1 MSSVESLIGLPKT
14 ALETPALL
22 VDLDVM
28 EANIKRVA
36 GACAEAGVRWRPH
49 IKGVKTPEIVRKE
62 LAAGAIG
69 VTCAKLGE
77 AEIMAAAGI
86 RDLLIANQIVGRPK
100 VQRLMALLD
109 QADVIVA
116 VDSPEHVA
124 ELADAVGGSGHRLR
138 VVIEVNVGMN
148 RAGVEPGAPVV
159 ALAETLTRHRG
170 LKFSGLM
177 AWESHAV
184 TIADPAEKERVVAD
198 AIGRLTASAA
208 ACRAAG
214 HAVEIVSC
222 GGTGT
227 YPFCIRQPGVTE
239 VQVGGAIFSDMHY
252 RTHYHAD
259 FPCALTIL
267 STVISRPTPTRIVLD
282 AGRKALSGEAA
293 MPEPLALPEIRRLKL
308 SAEHATIE
316 LSAPSAQPRV
326 GDTVEFIAG
335 YSDTTVH
342 LHEEIVGTRRGR
354 IEAIWRIAARG
365 KIK

>member
-1 MSSVESLIGLPKT
+1 MTANESLIGLPKA

-22 VDLDVM
+22 IDLDVM
-28 EANIKRVA
+28 EANIDRIA
-36 GACAEAGVRWRPH
+36 RECRRAGVHWRPH

-77 AEIMAAAGI
+77 AEIMAQAGV
-86 RDLLIANQIVGRPK
+86 RDILIANQIVGRPK
-100 VQRLMALLD
+100 VHRLMALLD
-109 QADVIVA
+109 RADVMVA
-116 VDSPEHVA
+116 VDSPDHVA
-124 ELADAVGGSGHRLR
+124 ELGDAAANSGQRLR

-148 RAGVEPGAPVV
+148 RAGVEPGAPAV
-159 ALAETLTRHRG
+159 ALAGAIARHRG
-170 LKFSGLM
+170 LRFAGLM

-184 TIADPAEKERVVAD
+184 TIADPAEKERTVAA
-198 AIGRLTASAA
+198 AIAQLTASAA

-214 HAVEIVSC
+214 HTVEVVSC

-227 YPFCIRQPGVTE
+227 FPYCIRQPGVTE

-252 RTHYHAD
+252 RSHYHTD
-259 FPCALTIL
+259 FSFALTVL
-267 STVISRPTPTRIVLD
+267 ATVISRPTPTRIILD
-282 AGRKALSGEAA
+282 AGRKTMSSEQA
-293 MPEPLALPEIRRLKL
+293 MPEPLALPEVRRLKL

-316 LSAPSAQPRV
+316 LAAPSGQPRI
-326 GDTVEFIAG
+326 GETVEFVVG

-342 LHEEIVGTRRGR
+342 LHEEIVGTRGGR

>member
-36 GACAEAGVRWRPH
+36 AACGEAGVHWRPH

-86 RDLLIANQIVGRPK
+86 RDILIASQIVGRPK

-124 ELADAVGGSGHRLR
+124 ELADAAGGSGHRLR

-159 ALAETLTRHRG
+159 ALADAIARHRG

-184 TIADPAEKERVVAD
+184 TIADPAEKERVVAA

-293 MPEPLALPEIRRLKL
+293 MPEPLALPEIRKLKL

-326 GDTVEFIAG
+326 GDAVEFIAG
-335 YSDTTVH
+335 YSDSTVH
-342 LHEEIVGTRRGR
+342 LHDEIVGTRRGR
-354 IEAIWRIAARG
+354 IEAIWRVAARG